1 MAWSEFRDLLTGLSS
16 DTALARVVAIRSE
29 EDREVLKRFTP
40 EQRRI
45 RSEWRNRVAKQ
56 RSSQDVNT
64 FLAQMQTAFR
74 RMSGNGG
81 EGA

>member
-56 RSSQDVNT
+56 RSSQDVNI

>member
-29 EDREVLKRFTP
+29 EDREVLKRFSP

-64 FLAQMQTAFR
+64 FLEQMQTAFR

>member
-29 EDREVLKRFTP
+29 EDREVLKRFSP